1 MLQGRQDGAGDDPVN
16 GGRNYDFVKL
26 SSSILDDVGHADN
39 DDNHDGDVVDQPAD
53 RATREQGST
62 RRTSLYDDV
71 TGRERRQRDHEDGRR
86 WRRRVKNKLSNLM
99 YP

>member
-1 MLQGRQDGAGDDPVN
+1 MLQGRQDGAGDDAVN

-26 SSSILDDVGHADN
+26 SSAVLDE
-39 DDNHDGDVVDQPAD
+39 PAD

-86 WRRRVKNKLSNLM
+86 
-99 YP
+99 